1 MPYAKLR
8 YVQVKSTMD
17 SCRIIRNGLV
27 ITTVSTWRTDFFS
40 NSELAIMLRL
50 PVSFRIFAAF
60 LAISTGTYVSGIMK
74 RNGKVAP
81 ANIRPSQKHHRQLTV
96 AMKPD
101 ASGPNA

>member
-1 MPYAKLR
+1 
-8 YVQVKSTMD
+8 
-17 SCRIIRNGLV
+17 
-27 ITTVSTWRTDFFS
+27 
-40 NSELAIMLRL
+40 MLEL

-60 LAISTGTYVSGIMK
+60 LAMSTGTYVSGMMK

-101 ASGPNA
+101 ASGPKAGPKVVAPMKTAIAIPLFLGSPKISA